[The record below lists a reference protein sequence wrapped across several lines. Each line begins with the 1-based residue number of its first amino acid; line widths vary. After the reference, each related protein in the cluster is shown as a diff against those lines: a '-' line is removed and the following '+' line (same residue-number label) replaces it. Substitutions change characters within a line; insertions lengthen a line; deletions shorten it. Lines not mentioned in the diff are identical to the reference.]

1 MCMATTCSP
10 LLSNCVARAQVHHVN
25 ANPLQ
30 RSSLAAKLDMSTFR
44 CALVLCD
51 ELWVDPDSYDG
62 NGIDSLDEPSVLRL
76 DSLVMVTQLNV
87 RKLLEDSRLPPISEW
102 TGVGL

>member
-1 MCMATTCSP
+1 
-10 LLSNCVARAQVHHVN
+10 VHHVN

-102 TGVGL
+102 RHVVDKCVLHTT